1 MRTTKKM
8 NWIYFAIYFVVAA
21 AIFAVTGCDTEEK
34 TGSDMQDRFVLLDNA
49 NDPTLAYNIWFKVGS
64 QDDPAGKE
72 GLAYVTAQMI
82 TDAGAAGKSLAEI
95 TEELYPIAAGYGAK
109 VDKEMTV
116 IRGRTHTDNTDLYER
131 VLLDAI
137 TSPNFD
143 EADLERIVNNTV
155 SAIEKD
161 LRYSSDEEL
170 GKAVLYG
177 EIFEDTPYA
186 HLTMG
191 TVSGLKSITIQDVK
205 DFYSKYYNAN
215 NYVVGMAGN
224 IAGRNETFAAKLD
237 EKLPQGVENMATD
250 FTPKMPEGMEVT
262 IVDKDAGATAIS
274 MGFPI
279 DISRASDDFVALD
292 LFRSWF
298 GEHRNQ
304 SSHLY
309 GVIREERGINYGNYA
324 YIDAFLNGGR
334 LSMPNPNN
342 ARSNQIFEIWIRPVQ
357 PEHRHFALRAA
368 LRELKKVIDN
378 GMTQEDFEKTKQFLN
393 KYALNYAPD
402 ASTRLGYQIDSKFY
416 GVDDDG
422 DYITY
427 YRNKLSELSLEDV
440 NNAIKKHLNYGNMKI
455 IAVTKDAEEYKDM
468 LVNNTASPITYD
480 SEKEQRVMDEDV
492 EISSFELDIKPEN
505 VEIVPVDEFFK

>member
-1 MRTTKKM
+1 
-8 NWIYFAIYFVVAA
+8 
-21 AIFAVTGCDTEEK
+21 
-34 TGSDMQDRFVLLDNA
+34 
-49 NDPTLAYNIWFKVGS
+49 
-64 QDDPAGKE
+64 
-72 GLAYVTAQMI
+72 
-82 TDAGAAGKSLAEI
+82 
-95 TEELYPIAAGYGAK
+95 
-109 VDKEMTV
+109 
-116 IRGRTHTDNTDLYER
+116 
-131 VLLDAI
+131 
-137 TSPNFD
+137 
-143 EADLERIVNNTV
+143 
-155 SAIEKD
+155 
-161 LRYSSDEEL
+161 
-170 GKAVLYG
+170 
-177 EIFEDTPYA
+177 
-186 HLTMG
+186 
-191 TVSGLKSITIQDVK
+191 
-205 DFYSKYYNAN
+205 
-215 NYVVGMAGN
+215 
-224 IAGRNETFAAKLD
+224 
-237 EKLPQGVENMATD
+237 
-250 FTPKMPEGMEVT
+250 MEVT